1 MVGGVGWGS
10 PFSRVFSG
18 FSCSGS
24 VFSPKA
30 ELRRWRRWESW
41 RESGTAAG
49 VKLSRRRLGWGR
61 CRWAGVRRLCATA
74 LKLCVM
80 RSLLFPSLSPSLS
93 PSVSA
98 GRCRGCCSLE
108 TVGGWE
114 IGTAGRGR
122 LGGSW
127 SLGWGRRFRAGRRGA
142 GCFLSCWGF
151 FSLSGAL
158 GVSCCC
164 WGFASPAVLGLAGD
178 TLGGVDSCWA
188 LIWGAPGLGLGFV
201 KLHKFNG

>member
-10 PFSRVFSG
+10 AFSRVFSG

-24 VFSPKA
+24 ANSPKA
-30 ELRRWRRWESW
+30 ELKRRRRWESW

-49 VKLSRRRLGWGR
+49 VKLSRCRLGLGR
-61 CRWAGVRRLCATA
+61 CRWAGVRRLCAEA

-80 RSLLFPSLSPSLS
+80 RSLHLLSLSPSLS

-114 IGTAGRGR
+114 DRDGWPVSAGLSPGRWAGVGVSGPVGGVLGASSPAGTSLPLRGAGRVVLL
-122 LGGSW
+122 LGLCFSL
-127 SLGWGRRFRAGRRGA
+127 LGWGWPVMPWAASAPAGR
-142 GCFLSCWGF
+142 
-151 FSLSGAL
+151 
-158 GVSCCC
+158 
-164 WGFASPAVLGLAGD
+164 
-178 TLGGVDSCWA
+178 
-188 LIWGAPGLGLGFV
+188 
-201 KLHKFNG
+201 

>member
-1 MVGGVGWGS
+1 MVGGVGWGRA
-10 PFSRVFSG
+10 FSRVFSG
-18 FSCSGS
+18 FSCSSS

-30 ELRRWRRWESW
+30 ELKRRRRWESW

-49 VKLSRRRLGWGR
+49 VKLSRCRLGLGC
-61 CRWAGVRRLCATA
+61 CRWAGVRRLCAEA

-80 RSLLFPSLSPSLS
+80 RSLHLLSLSPSLS

-98 GRCRGCCSLE
+98 VRCRGCCSWE

-114 IGTAGRGR
+114 DRTGCRCRLGR
-122 LGGSW
+122 LLVAG
-127 SLGWGRRFRAGRRGA
+127 LGRRLRASRRGA

-151 FSLSGAL
+151 FFLSGTL

-164 WGFASPAVLGLAGD
+164 WGFASP
-178 TLGGVDSCWA
+178 CWA
-188 LIWGAPGLGLGFV
+188 GAGR
-201 KLHKFNG
+201 

>member
-1 MVGGVGWGS
+1 MVGGVGWGCCS
-10 PFSRVFSG
+10 PVFFSG

-24 VFSPKA
+24 ANSPKA
-30 ELRRWRRWESW
+30 ELKRRRRWESW

-49 VKLSRRRLGWGR
+49 VKLSRCRLGLGC
-61 CRWAGVRRLCATA
+61 CRWAGVRRLCAEA

-80 RSLLFPSLSPSLS
+80 RSLPLLSLSPFSLS
-93 PSVSA
+93 VSP
-98 GRCRGCCSLE
+98 GRYRGCCSWE

-114 IGTAGRGR
+114 DRDGLQMSAGSAPGR
-122 LGGSW
+122 WVGVGIS
-127 SLGWGRRFRAGRRGA
+127 GPVGVGA

-164 WGFASPAVLGLAGD
+164 WGFASPCRAGA
-178 TLGGVDSCWA
+178 GR
-188 LIWGAPGLGLGFV
+188 
-201 KLHKFNG
+201 

>member
-61 CRWAGVRRLCATA
+61 CRWVGVRRLCATA

-80 RSLLFPSLSPSLS
+80 RSLLFSFPLSVSF
-93 PSVSA
+93 SVCLRWTVPGLLLLGDGRRLGDRDGWPGSA
-98 GRCRGCCSLE
+98 GRR
-108 TVGGWE
+108 
-114 IGTAGRGR
+114 R
-122 LGGSW
+122 LLLGADLGHSW
-127 SLGWGRRFRAGRRGA
+127 AGA
-142 GCFLSCWGF
+142 GLRQTAQIQWLIFGKNSFL
-151 FSLSGAL
+151 
-158 GVSCCC
+158 
-164 WGFASPAVLGLAGD
+164 
-178 TLGGVDSCWA
+178 
-188 LIWGAPGLGLGFV
+188 
-201 KLHKFNG
+201 NGEQNH

>member
-10 PFSRVFSG
+10 AFSRVFSG

-30 ELRRWRRWESW
+30 ELKRRRRWESW

-49 VKLSRRRLGWGR
+49 VKLSRCRLGLGC
-61 CRWAGVRRLCATA
+61 CRWAGVRRLCAEA

-80 RSLLFPSLSPSLS
+80 RSLHPLSLSPSLS

-114 IGTAGRGR
+114 DRDGWPVSAGLSPGRWAGSASPGRSASVLGASSPAGASSPSPGRWACRAPAGALLLLPCWGWPVMPWAASAPAGR
-122 LGGSW
+122 
-127 SLGWGRRFRAGRRGA
+127 
-142 GCFLSCWGF
+142 
-151 FSLSGAL
+151 
-158 GVSCCC
+158 
-164 WGFASPAVLGLAGD
+164 
-178 TLGGVDSCWA
+178 
-188 LIWGAPGLGLGFV
+188 
-201 KLHKFNG
+201 